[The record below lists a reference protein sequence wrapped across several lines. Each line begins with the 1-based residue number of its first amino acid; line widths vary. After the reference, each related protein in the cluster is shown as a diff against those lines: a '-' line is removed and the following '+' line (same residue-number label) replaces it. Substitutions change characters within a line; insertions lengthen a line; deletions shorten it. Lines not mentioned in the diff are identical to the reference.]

1 MPAEEGADGDQDETK
16 ESVTLAGQRLNR
28 LKPKPQTSIASSA
41 ATAKNAHRTK

>member
-28 LKPKPQTSIASSA
+28 LKTEAPDL
-41 ATAKNAHRTK
+41 HREFGGHGKKRAQD